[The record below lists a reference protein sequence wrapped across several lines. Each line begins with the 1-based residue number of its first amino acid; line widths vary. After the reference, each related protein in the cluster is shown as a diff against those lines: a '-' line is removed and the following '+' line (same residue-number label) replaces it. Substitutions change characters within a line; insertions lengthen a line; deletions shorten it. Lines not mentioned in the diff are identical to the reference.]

1 MGIRMWLGAVVLAS
15 SVAASAAWGQAK
27 QDFILVNKT
36 GYALSEVFVSP
47 SRSDDWE
54 EDILGRDIM
63 LDGVEYE
70 IYFNRADKSCLWD
83 LKVTYHD
90 DNSSAIWHDIDLCTV
105 SRVTL
110 LYNRQ
115 SDTTTAVLE

>member
-1 MGIRMWLGAVVLAS
+1 MGIRMWLGSVVLAS
-15 SVAASAAWGQAK
+15 SLAASAAWGQAK